1 MARKSGA
8 RKRWRVSY
16 SAGPIA
22 GYRNPRRV
30 KVRKGRRRGAFSR
43 SLAELRRLF

>member
-1 MARKSGA
+1 MARKAGA

-22 GYRNPRRV
+22 GYRTAIRV
-30 KVRKGRRRGAFSR
+30 KVRKGRRRGALSR
-43 SLAELRRLF
+43 SLTELRRLF